1 MNHMKL
7 SIVNDFFFFTSKPMI
22 IKTIKLLEENIVE
35 CLHDFEIDKEFL
47 NNTQKPLTIKK
58 G

>member
-1 MNHMKL
+1 
-7 SIVNDFFFFTSKPMI
+7 MI